1 LIRRFHEAKVANAP
15 TVTVWDSGTPRRE
28 FLYVDDMAAASAFV
42 MNLPKATLDA
52 HTQPMQSHINVGF
65 GSDITIYE
73 RAHAVGK
80 AVGYGGKITFD
91 ATKPDGAPRKW
102 MDSTRLNSLGWT
114 AQYNL
119 AQGLELAY
127 ATYQKN
133 T

>member
-1 LIRRFHEAKVANAP
+1 
-15 TVTVWDSGTPRRE
+15 
-28 FLYVDDMAAASAFV
+28 MASASVFV
-42 MNLPKATLDA
+42 MKLPLVTYRT